1 MATNVARPP
10 NASGVTHFV
19 GIDVEGTGQC
29 MRTNFMPRFGAAV
42 VEIETGECLERFC
55 TFVKP
60 PSPEHGWEQRCL
72 DEFWLRKPEPGATE
86 ARLAEIAA
94 VTAKYHEIC
103 AAVPTAP
110 TPDEAGQLFMAW
122 IGTLVARF
130 GAQSLMFVSDTAG
143 YDYAWLSTVLPKG
156 TSLLYAFGSY
166 RPVFACSNF
175 YGGVAG
181 VTPTHSLW
189 GLLGA
194 CAEKLNIEKP
204 ASPTAVHDHNPMND
218 AETIAYEAAA
228 IVREVNKGAAPPA
241 PAKKRALVE

>member
-1 MATNVARPP
+1 MSRPV
-10 NASGVTHFV
+10 NTSGVTHFV

-42 VEIETGECLERFC
+42 VEIETGVCVDRFC

-60 PSPEHGWEQRCL
+60 PSPSHGWEQRCL
-72 DEFWLRKPEPGATE
+72 DEFWLKTPEMAQKH
-86 ARLAEIAA
+86 AEIVAA
-94 VTAKYHEIC
+94 LE
-103 AAVPTAP
+103 TAP
-110 TPDEAGQLFMAW
+110 TPDEAGAAFMTW

-130 GAQSLMFVSDTAG
+130 GADALMFTSDTAG
-143 YDYAWLSTVLPKG
+143 YDYAWLSSVLPKG

-181 VTPTHSLW
+181 VTPRRSLW
-189 GLLGA
+189 GLLGS
-194 CAEKLNIEKP
+194 CAERLGIEKP

-218 AETIAYEAAA
+218 AETIAYEAGA
-228 IVREVNKGAAPPA
+228 IVRAVDRHEADEAV
-241 PAKKRALVE
+241 KRRKMDVALDALARGNVPSL